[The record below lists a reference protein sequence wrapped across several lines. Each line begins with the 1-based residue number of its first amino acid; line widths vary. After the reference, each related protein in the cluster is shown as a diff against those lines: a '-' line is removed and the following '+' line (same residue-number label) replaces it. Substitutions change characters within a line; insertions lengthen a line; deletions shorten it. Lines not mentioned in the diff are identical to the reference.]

1 MPGDPNECC
10 MRARRCIELAAG
22 TADPDVKKKF
32 TDLAVRWNQIANE
45 IDGLNAPPVDKTI

>member
-1 MPGDPNECC
+1 MPGDPNECR